1 MARNLRFDIGICD
14 NDMQYQ
20 ELHKK
25 HSIVDRDIIM
35 QKLRKDAAVKATW
48 TNAILKGRK
57 QIIQESLHT
66 FVPASLFG

>member
-1 MARNLRFDIGICD
+1 MARNFRCDIGICD

-35 QKLRKDAAVKATW
+35 QKLRKDAAVKAT
-48 TNAILKGRK
+48 
-57 QIIQESLHT
+57 
-66 FVPASLFG
+66 